1 MIADSIRSLVHL
13 LMFRRTQRNVDCASE
28 EAPSRSRGLER
39 RVDIS
44 AGPLRAYVS
53 FAHSD
58 ADFAHS
64 LATTLQ
70 QQHGLAA
77 FFKEHSSRDS
87 HYLDRVI
94 PMAIES
100 ADVFIVLLS
109 PATMKSNYLARE
121 LRLAFRKDKQIVPV
135 YIDSID
141 LEVPWPDPFDH
152 LRGITA
158 LRLEE
163 FSIEEVAEKIA
174 GLMAA
179 E

>member
-13 LMFRRTQRNVDCASE
+13 LMLRTTGRNLDSASN
-28 EAPSRSRGLER
+28 EASSRSWETER
-39 RVDIS
+39 HGDIS
-44 AGPLRAYVS
+44 ARPLRAYVS

-70 QQHGLAA
+70 RHGLAA
-77 FFKEHSSRDS
+77 FFKEHGSRGS

-109 PATMKSNYLARE
+109 PATLKSNYLARE
-121 LRLAFRKDKQIVPV
+121 LRLAFSKDKQIVPV
-135 YIDSID
+135 YIESID

-163 FSIEEVAEKIA
+163 FSIEEVAERIA